1 MYLKDVEIFCEV
13 AARRSFSKAA
23 EAQNMSQSSASH
35 AVIALERRLGRQLID
50 RSKRPLELTRAGEIY
65 YEGCRDILRAFRSVE
80 DRVRGVDDRPRG
92 KLAVAAIYSVGLM
105 QMESLVRRF
114 EEQNP
119 EVEVRMEYRHPDE
132 VYRAV
137 RNGEAE
143 IGLVS
148 FPREGGEFE
157 SLPWQE
163 QEMVVV
169 VPPSHRLAAAGAVP
183 PSELDGEEF
192 VAFDSGLPVR
202 RQVDRWLRAAGVT
215 VDIVQTFDNVEHV
228 KRAVEVGAGV
238 ALLPRPTLS
247 RELDLG
253 SLTAV
258 PLLGANWVRPLGIV
272 HRRHKALSTVAQRF
286 AEALRSDG
294 GQTTAAGGSASAGTA
309 SPAVVPN

>member
-23 EAQNMSQSSASH
+23 EAQRMSQSSASH
-35 AVIALERRLGRQLID
+35 AVIALERRLGRQLVD

-65 YEGCRDILRAFRSVE
+65 YEGCRDLLQTLRAVE
-80 DRVRGVDDRPRG
+80 DRVRGVDERPRG
-92 KLAVAAIYSVGLM
+92 KLAVAAIFSVGLM

-119 EVEVRMEYRHPDE
+119 EVEVRLEYRHPDE

-148 FPREGGEFE
+148 FPRDGGEFE

-163 QEMVVV
+163 QEMVFV
-169 VPPSHRLAAAGAVP
+169 VPPTHRLAAAGTAA
-183 PSELDGEEF
+183 PSEFDGEEF
-192 VAFDSGLPVR
+192 VAFDAGLPVR
-202 RQVDRWLRAAGVT
+202 RQIDRWLRASGVT
-215 VDIVQTFDNVEHV
+215 VEIAQTFDNVEHV

-238 ALLPRPTLS
+238 ALLPRPTLA

-253 SLTAV
+253 SLAAV
-258 PLLGANWVRPLGIV
+258 APAGMKWVRPLGIV
-272 HRRHKALSTVAQRF
+272 HRRHKCLSAAAARF
-286 AEALRSDG
+286 AESLRADANSAA
-294 GQTTAAGGSASAGTA
+294 AAGVSADE
-309 SPAVVPN
+309 PATTSG

>member
-23 EAQNMSQSSASH
+23 EAQSMSQSSASH
-35 AVIALERRLGRQLID
+35 AVIALERRLGRQLVD

-65 YEGCRDILRAFRSVE
+65 YEGCRDLLQTLRAVE

-92 KLAVAAIYSVGLM
+92 KFTVAAIFSVGLM

-119 EVEVRMEYRHPDE
+119 EVEVRLEYRHPDE

-163 QEMVVV
+163 QEMVFV
-169 VPPSHRLAAAGAVP
+169 VPPGHRLAAAGRVP
-183 PSELDGEEF
+183 PSEFEGEEF
-192 VAFDSGLPVR
+192 VAFDASLPVR
-202 RQVDRWLRAAGVT
+202 RQIDRWLRAAGVT
-215 VDIVQTFDNVEHV
+215 IDVVQTFDNVEHV

-253 SLTAV
+253 SLAAV
-258 PLLGANWVRPLGIV
+258 APAGVAWLRPLGIV
-272 HRRHKALSTVAQRF
+272 HRRHKALSTAARRF
-286 AEALRSDG
+286 AESLRADANA
-294 GQTTAAGGSASAGTA
+294 TAAAGVSADAPLATPG
-309 SPAVVPN
+309 